1 VPVIER
7 GTQIG
12 LDGNRYPA
20 GDPRLY
26 IRPEAS
32 TALIVTTGRGRRWY
46 GDGPPTVVVGAAL
59 GDEYVDRQ
67 TGDLYILN

>member
-46 GDGPPTVVVGAAL
+46 GDGSG
-59 GDEYVDRQ
+59 
-67 TGDLYILN
+67 